1 MNLQARRHAPIVPEP
16 VNLDAD
22 HPGYAPGHWDYPRRC
37 ADVEAALTAARERVE
52 EWDREQDAHG
62 WWHERPH
69 WIALYNEVLR
79 LRAAERG
86 TWEPGRWW
94 RVVDPA
100 GGVWCET
107 SSEQEARESMRP
119 GDELFR
125 WWQLTASEWRPA
137 DQPKQT

>member
-79 LRAAERG
+79 LRAVVAGFRG
-86 TWEPGRWW
+86 L
-94 RVVDPA
+94 V
-100 GGVWCET
+100 
-107 SSEQEARESMRP
+107 
-119 GDELFR
+119 
-125 WWQLTASEWRPA
+125 PA
-137 DQPKQT
+137 DGDYCAEYCADAQTVASLRELLWGER